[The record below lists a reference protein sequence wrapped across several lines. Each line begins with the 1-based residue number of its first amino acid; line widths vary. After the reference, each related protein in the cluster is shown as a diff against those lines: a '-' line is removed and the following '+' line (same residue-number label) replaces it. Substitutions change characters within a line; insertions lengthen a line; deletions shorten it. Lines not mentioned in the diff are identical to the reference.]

1 MGLIKEKLL
10 IKGDKASKDLTVL
23 FDSGASMSVI
33 HKDLAEGLCT
43 INYFDK
49 PKAMELA
56 DGVTTVKA
64 IGTCAFVAGIEGCD
78 IDDDMR
84 VVEKLGSEMIIGAST
99 LQKHKIKM
107 VFDEDEK
114 KNKLDLSECKTR
126 IDRL

>member
-1 MGLIKEKLL
+1 MGLIKEKLK
-10 IKGDKASKDLTVL
+10 IKGDKGAKDLEVL
-23 FDSGASMSVI
+23 FDSGAWVSVI
-33 HKDLAEGLCT
+33 RKDLAEEICT
-43 INYFDK
+43 INYFK
-49 PKAMELA
+49 KAKAMTLA
-56 DGVTTVKA
+56 DGETTIDSV
-64 IGTCAFVAGIEGCD
+64 GTCTFITGLEGCD

-107 VFDEDEK
+107 IFNEDEK

>member
-1 MGLIKEKLL
+1 MGLIKEELK
-10 IKGDKASKDLTVL
+10 IKGDKGVKDLKVL
-23 FDSGASMSVI
+23 FDSGASVSVI
-33 HKDLAEGLCT
+33 RQDIAEEICT
-43 INYFDK
+43 INYFKEAK
-49 PKAMELA
+49 PMTLA
-56 DGVTTVKA
+56 DGETTINSV
-64 IGTCAFVAGIEGCD
+64 GTCAFITGIEGCD
-78 IDDDMR
+78 IDDNMR

>member
-1 MGLIKEKLL
+1 MGLIKEELK
-10 IKGDKASKDLTVL
+10 IKGDKGVKDLEVI

-33 HKDLAEGLCT
+33 RQDIAEAICS

-49 PKAMELA
+49 PIPMALA
-56 DGVTTVKA
+56 DGETKIDS
-64 IGTCAFVAGIEGCD
+64 IGTCAFITGIEGCD

-84 VVEKLGSEMIIGAST
+84 VVKKLGSEMIIGAST

-107 VFDEDEK
+107 IFNEDEK